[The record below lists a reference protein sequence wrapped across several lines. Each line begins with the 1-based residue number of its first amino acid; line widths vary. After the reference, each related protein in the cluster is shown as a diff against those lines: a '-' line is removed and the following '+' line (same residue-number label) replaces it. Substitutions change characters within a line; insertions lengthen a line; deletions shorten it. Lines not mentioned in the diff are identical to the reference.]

1 MSPSP
6 PPRSRRRDDSHRIVV
21 ERVIKE
27 ALASVQYPMLTR
39 SNYNEWVLL
48 MHVNMQAY
56 GLWHAIEPEEEDIIE
71 YQDDRLS
78 FAAILREVLPE
89 MLSSLTTKRTAQ
101 SEWEATKLCRVDVL
115 RVSEAN
121 TE

>member
-1 MSPSP
+1 
-6 PPRSRRRDDSHRIVV
+6 VV

-56 GLWHAIEPEEEDIIE
+56 GLWHAIEPDGEDIIE

-101 SEWEATKLCRVDVL
+101 SEWEATKLCHVDVL